1 MNESSKGFRMFID
14 ISTVEAQELHDM
26 LHQKARV
33 LEETER
39 LCQSINNEFHH
50 LKHEKSKLLSMQST
64 LERELA
70 SSRFTH
76 VQLEEQRSENQRLKE
91 IIGGLQS
98 NLLQADNDQQLSLY
112 DDGLDYEMHDHH
124 GGTMV
129 DDISQGKGCDDNGSS
144 SSSNI
149 KW

>member
-1 MNESSKGFRMFID
+1 M
-14 ISTVEAQELHDM
+14 EARELHDM

-50 LKHEKSKLLSMQST
+50 LKYEKSKLLAMQST

-70 SSRFTH
+70 TSRYTH
-76 VQLEEQRSENQRLKE
+76 VQLEEQRNENQRLKE

-98 NLLQADNDQQLSLY
+98 NLLQADQDNDQQLLRY
-112 DDGLDYEMHDHH
+112 DDGLDYAMNDNTS
-124 GGTMV
+124 GGAME
-129 DDISQGKGCDDNGSS
+129 DISQGM
-144 SSSNI
+144 
-149 KW
+149 

>member
-1 MNESSKGFRMFID
+1 MKKLYNEKCRKYLMSPRTSDPACSLLFL
-14 ISTVEAQELHDM
+14 VEARELHDM

-50 LKHEKSKLLSMQST
+50 LKHEKSKLLAMQST

-70 SSRFTH
+70 TSRYTH
-76 VQLEEQRSENQRLKE
+76 VQLEEQRNENQRLKE

-98 NLLQADNDQQLSLY
+98 NLLQADQDLDQQPLLN
-112 DDGLDYEMHDHH
+112 DGLDYTMNDNA
-124 GGTMV
+124 GGAME
-129 DDISQGKGCDDNGSS
+129 DISQGKG
-144 SSSNI
+144 
-149 KW
+149 